1 MTSPGADAVVGIDSG
16 KSAYVREEPNSRKM
30 LEILPETRD
39 NILAV
44 RVRDK
49 LTIPDFDQYRNLV
62 RDLMLKNKETHI
74 YYEMV
79 NVDWIQPVAAIENGL
94 FDLIHGLDYG
104 RVAMVGEK
112 KWQEWA
118 ARLISPI
125 KKQGVRYYDLA
136 DKELAIKWVQ
146 GEEVGSQ

>member
-1 MTSPGADAVVGIDSG
+1 
-16 KSAYVREEPNSRKM
+16 M
-30 LEILPETRD
+30 LEILPETHG
-39 NILAV
+39 NVLAV

-62 RDLMLKNKETHI
+62 RDLMGKHKETHI

-79 NVDWIQPVAAIENGL
+79 DVDWIQPVAAIENGL
-94 FDLIHGLDYG
+94 FDIIHGLDYG

-118 ARLISPI
+118 SGLISPV
-125 KKQGVRYYDLA
+125 KKHGVRYFDLA
-136 DKELAIKWVQ
+136 DKEKAMRYVLK
-146 GEEVGSQ
+146 GEE